1 MKFTK
6 TIFRLLLLL
15 CIGEMGIAAPRFW
28 VSSAAS
34 NWNNTANWSATS
46 GGVGGVAVPVA
57 ADVVT
62 FDGNGLGNC
71 SINVNVSI
79 TSISVSGYTG
89 TISQG
94 ANTIGVSTTAT
105 FSSGTFTGGSANM
118 TITGVFTLSGA
129 AFTSTTAVLEF
140 DNNAVF
146 SSGSFLH
153 NNGTVLFNTNIAGET
168 ISGTS
173 PTFYVLDFAGN
184 NKSYTISSL
193 PNITV
198 ANNLIISGA
207 GFINLLSG
215 NIDVSGD
222 INVTNSAA
230 GCGGTTLITIL
241 GSGTQNFNGNTVA
254 GTGALPQLTINK
266 PSGTLNLANFPGV
279 SNNFTY
285 TAGAVSAGTSTFCFT
300 YGSAAAYSI
309 AGSLTLNNL
318 SLDGNNAIT
327 ATVTTGTI
335 LTVTGTLSTIG
346 AFNFILNTTVAA
358 ATAIQAQG
366 NISIAN
372 TSLASG
378 GNGVILINGTG
389 AQLFSSISPASQ
401 GQMPYIT
408 IQKTSGTLT
417 LSGII
422 SVKRSW
428 TYISGTVD
436 ATTNATTVVFGGNNL
451 TITSAGMSFYNVTF
465 TTNTSTL
472 GSSLTVNNNL
482 AINGLS
488 VLAPGANTINI
499 AGNWSEWGAAGFT
512 TATSTVNFN
521 GAVLQTITSTAAGG
535 TNFANFIVNN
545 SSTGIQLESSI
556 IIGTALTMTLG
567 NIDLNSKT
575 LTLGTSSVAANIGT
589 LAYTSGTMIN
599 SGTFT
604 RWFAKAVIASGSSA
618 GLFPLG
624 NISDYQP
631 FSISAPVA
639 PTTGGTISVSY
650 ANITGNT
657 LVSFPDGAST
667 VGVIDNLNWAV
678 ATGNSLAGGTYNLD
692 AQGMGFGPIGNVS
705 DLRLTLVG
713 SVVGTA
719 GVNAGTIGD
728 PQVNRTGLSLANLTN
743 TFYMGSV
750 NYANSPLPIDLISFT
765 ATVMGNEVVL
775 NWSTSDEIDND
786 LFTVQRSRDAAS
798 WESVRQIAAAG
809 NSSTTKSYTAN
820 DQNPYSGPS
829 YYRLMLTNLDGNA
842 TYSPIRTVILGNSS
856 STIIIYPNPASDHI
870 LIAFPATG
878 KYAISLF
885 NSNGQMIRSPI
896 MSSGNALDLNVSNM
910 KTGIYFIHIDNA
922 GQSETKKVVINK

>member
-1 MKFTK
+1 MKITK
-6 TIFRLLLLL
+6 TCFWLLLLL
-15 CIGEMGIAAPRFW
+15 SFANMGVAAPRFW
-28 VSSAAS
+28 VSAAAS
-34 NWNNTANWSATS
+34 NWNNMANWSATS
-46 GGVGGVAVPVA
+46 GGAGGVAVPVG

-71 SINVNVSI
+71 TINANVGI
-79 TSISVSGYTG
+79 TSINISGYTG

-94 ANTIGVSTTAT
+94 ANTIAVSTTAT
-105 FSSGTFTGGSANM
+105 FSSGTFTGGSANI

-129 AFTSTTAVLEF
+129 AFTSTTATLEF

-173 PTFYVLDFAGN
+173 PAFYVLDFAGN
-184 NKSYTISSL
+184 NRSYTISSL
-193 PNITV
+193 PDITV

-207 GFINLLSG
+207 GFINLVSG

-241 GSGTQNFNGNTVA
+241 GAGTQNFNGNTVA

-285 TAGAVSAGTSTFCFT
+285 SAGTVSAGTSTFCFT
-300 YGSAAAYSI
+300 YESAAAYSI

-318 SLDGNNAIT
+318 TFDGNNAFT

-346 AFNFILNTTVAA
+346 AFNVIINTTVAD

-389 AQLFSSISPASQ
+389 AQLFSSISAASE
-401 GQMPYIT
+401 GEMPYIT
-408 IQKTSGTLT
+408 IQKASGTLT

-422 SVKRSW
+422 SEKRSW
-428 TYISGTVD
+428 TYSSGTVD
-436 ATTNATTVVFGGNNL
+436 ATTNMSTVVFGGNNL

-465 TTNTSTL
+465 TANTSTL
-472 GSSLTVNNNL
+472 SNSLTVNNNI

-488 VLAPGANTINI
+488 VLAPGANSINI
-499 AGNWSEWGAAGFT
+499 GGNWSEWGAAGFN
-512 TATSTVNFN
+512 TATSTVNFD
-521 GAVLQTITSTAAGG
+521 GAALQTITSTAAGG
-535 TNFANFIVNN
+535 TNFANFMVNN

-567 NIDLNSKT
+567 NIDLNSNT
-575 LTLGTSSVAANIGT
+575 LTLGTSVANNGT
-589 LAYTSGTMIN
+589 LTYTSGSIIKTG
-599 SGTFT
+599 SFT
-604 RWFAKAVIASGSSA
+604 RWLKAAVIASGSVS
-618 GLFPLG
+618 GLFPVG
-624 NISDYQP
+624 NINNYQP
-631 FSISAPVA
+631 LFISAPVTA
-639 PTTGGTISVSY
+639 PTTGGTVSLSY
-650 ANITGNT
+650 TYVSGNT

-667 VGVIDNLNWAV
+667 VAVIKNLNWALTT
-678 ATGNSLAGGTYNLD
+678 ANGLAGGTYSLD
-692 AQGMGFGPIGNVS
+692 GGGTGLGTIGNVA

-713 SVVGTA
+713 SAIGLA
-719 GVNAGTIGD
+719 GVNAGTIAD
-728 PQVNRTGLSLANLTN
+728 PQVNTTGISLANLTN
-743 TFYMGSV
+743 TFYIGSV
-750 NYANSPLPIDLISFT
+750 NYSNSDLPLTLISFS
-765 ATVMGNEVVL
+765 ASLNSGEVQL
-775 NWSTSDEIDND
+775 NWSIQAEINND
-786 LFTVQRSRDAAS
+786 YFTVQRSTNDQS
-798 WESVRQIAAAG
+798 WENIQQFGVDSA
-809 NSSTTKSYTAN
+809 SSTDSSYIAI
-820 DQNPYSGPS
+820 DPHPYSGTS
-829 YYRLMLTNLDGNA
+829 FYRLMLTNPDGNEI
-842 TYSPIRTVILGNSS
+842 YSPVRSVILGKGSS
-856 STIIIYPNPASDHI
+856 IITIYPNPASDHI
-870 LIAFPATG
+870 IILFPTTRSYAT
-878 KYAISLF
+878 SLF
-885 NSNGQMIRSPI
+885 NNNGQMMIAPVL
-896 MSSGNALDLNVSNM
+896 SSGKSLELNVSNM
-910 KTGIYFIHIDNA
+910 GPGIYFIHVDQT
-922 GQSETKKVVINK
+922 GQSETKKVVIYK